1 MPRQEATIAARTSRT
16 ASKAITKRFA
26 DAVGY
31 ALRVHAGQ
39 RRKGTRIPYVSH
51 PIAVASIALE
61 HGASEDEAIA
71 ALLHDAIEDSRQP
84 LRTKA
89 EIRRRFGAVVAE
101 IVEGCSDSETQP
113 KPLWRAR
120 KDRYL
125 AHLRKASPSI
135 RLVSASDKLHNARA
149 ILGDYREVGEALWD
163 RFTAKK
169 DGTLWYYRALA
180 DTFRQTGPRRLAR
193 ELDGVVTAIEGRA
206 KRASA

>member
-1 MPRQEATIAARTSRT
+1 M
-16 ASKAITKRFA
+16 
-26 DAVGY
+26 
-31 ALRVHAGQ
+31 HAGQ

-51 PIAVASIALE
+51 PLAVASIALE

-84 LRTKA
+84 RRTKA
-89 EIRRRFGAVVAE
+89 EIRRRFGAAVAE

-113 KPLWRAR
+113 KPPWRER

-125 AHLRKASPSI
+125 AHLRQASPSI

-206 KRASA
+206 KRASAG